1 MSFLNLLHGI
11 RDIRS
16 ALNSCLFSPK
26 PIEGPDSRRT
36 ASLFVLL
43 SVLLFGLSGCGG
55 SAQTSGQELVV
66 GAASSLT
73 KPLDEISALYNAQK
87 GVVLKISYASS
98 GTLRKQLEEG
108 APFDLVFL
116 ASSKDMNTLSESGQ
130 LLDHTIRDLLSNQIC
145 YVSKSAVTLETL
157 PVNMTQ
163 AERITLGDPSSVP
176 VGQYAMESLVALG
189 LNGLIEGK
197 QLFAKD
203 ARQVVQYLNS
213 GAVDAG
219 FVFST
224 DAGLLEGD
232 FFVVMLPAESHR
244 PILYPA
250 AVSASSPQAEAA
262 ADFLDF
268 LGSPEASAIFES
280 YGFSLPQ

>member
-1 MSFLNLLHGI
+1 MRLLSLEHAI
-11 RDIRS
+11 RDQRS
-16 ALNSCLFSPK
+16 ALKNRLFSQK
-26 PIEGPDSRRT
+26 QKKELDSRLT
-36 ASLFVLL
+36 TSLLLLIVLL
-43 SVLLFGLSGCGG
+43 LTLSGCGA
-55 SAQTSGQELVV
+55 SAQTSEQELIV

-73 KPLDEISALYNAQK
+73 KPLDEISALYTAQT
-87 GVVLKISYASS
+87 GFVPKISYASS

-116 ASSKDMNTLSESGQ
+116 ASSKDLDTLSESGQ
-130 LLDHTIRDLLSNQIC
+130 LLDHTARNLLSNQIC
-145 YVSKSAVTLETL
+145 YVSKTAVTLETL
-157 PVNMTQ
+157 PENMAQ

-176 VGQYAMESLVALG
+176 VGQYALESLVALG
-189 LNGLIEGK
+189 LNGLIEDK

-250 AVSASSPQAEAA
+250 AVSANSPQAEVAA
-262 ADFLDF
+262 GFLDF
-268 LGSPEASAIFES
+268 LGSPEASDIFES
-280 YGFSLPQ
+280 YGFSQPQ